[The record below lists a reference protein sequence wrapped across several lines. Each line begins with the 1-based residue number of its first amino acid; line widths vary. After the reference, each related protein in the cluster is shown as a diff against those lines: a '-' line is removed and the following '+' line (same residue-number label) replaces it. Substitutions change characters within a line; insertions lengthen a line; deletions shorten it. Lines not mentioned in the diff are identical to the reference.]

1 MDSKINDV
9 YTRVTEQIIGA
20 IEAGAD
26 AWRMPWHAT
35 DSGELFP
42 TNALSKKP
50 YRGVNV
56 LALWAAAAEHGYPS
70 GLWGTYRQWEELG
83 AQVRK
88 DEKGSCVVFWKIS
101 EKGDSEEGDTAARG
115 TRFFARGYWVFNA
128 GQVDGFTLAEAPA
141 PRPVAERIETA
152 DMFFGALGADVRHGG
167 NRAYFRPDTDH
178 IQMPVFEA
186 FPDRLG
192 YYATLAH
199 ESTHWTGAEHRL
211 QRDLWGRFGSDAYAA
226 EELIAELGAA
236 FLCAGLGLTNEP
248 RPDHAAY
255 ISSWL
260 KLLRSDKRA
269 IFTAASKAQAA
280 ADWMHALQARQI
292 AA

>member
-1 MDSKINDV
+1 MEARINDV
-9 YTRVTEQIIGA
+9 YTRVTEQIIEA
-20 IEAGAD
+20 IETGAD
-26 AWRMPWHAT
+26 AWRMPWHLT
-35 DSGELFP
+35 DSDQFFP
-42 TNALSKKP
+42 TNSLSRKP

-56 LALWAAAAEHGYPS
+56 LALWGAAEKHGYPT
-70 GLWGTYRQWEELG
+70 GLWGTYRQWDELG

-88 DEKGSCVVFWKIS
+88 DEKGACVVFWKIS
-101 EKGDSEEGDTAARG
+101 ERAEVDEGETAKGS
-115 TRFFARGYWVFNA
+115 RFLARGYWVFNA
-128 GQVDGFTLAEAPA
+128 HQVDGFTLPQAPE

-152 DMFFGALGADVRHGG
+152 DTFFDALRADIRHGG
-167 NRAYFRPDTDH
+167 NRAFYRPDTDH
-178 IQMPVFEA
+178 IQMPMFEA

-199 ESTHWTGAEHRL
+199 ESTHWTGAKNRL
-211 QRDLWGRFGSDAYAA
+211 DRDLKGRFGTDAYAA

-236 FLCAGLGLTNEP
+236 FVCAGLGLTNEP

-280 ADWMHALQARQI
+280 ADWMHEREARRI

>member
-1 MDSKINDV
+1 MEARINDV
-9 YTRVTEQIIGA
+9 YTRVTDQIIEA

-26 AWRMPWHAT
+26 AWRMPWHVT
-35 DSGELFP
+35 DSDQFFP
-42 TNALSKKP
+42 TNALSRKP

-56 LALWAAAAEHGYPS
+56 LALWGAAEKHGYPT

-101 EKGDSEEGDTAARG
+101 EKGDSEEGETARG
-115 TRFFARGYWVFNA
+115 SRFFARGYWAFNA
-128 GQVDGFTLAEAPA
+128 AQVDGFTPPQAPA

-152 DMFFGALGADVRHGG
+152 DTFFDALRADIRHGG
-167 NRAYFRPDTDH
+167 NRAYYRPDTDH
-178 IQMPVFEA
+178 IQMPMFEA

-199 ESTHWTGAEHRL
+199 ESTHWTGAENRL
-211 QRDLWGRFGSDAYAA
+211 NRDLKNRFGTDAYAA

-280 ADWMHALQARQI
+280 VDWMHEREARRL

>member
-1 MDSKINDV
+1 MEARINDV
-9 YTRVTEQIIGA
+9 YMRVTEQIIEA

-26 AWRMPWHAT
+26 AWRMPWHLT
-35 DSGELFP
+35 DSDQFFP
-42 TNALSKKP
+42 TNALSRKP

-56 LALWAAAAEHGYPS
+56 LALWGAAEKHGYPT
-70 GLWGTYRQWEELG
+70 GLWGTYRQWDELG

-101 EKGDSEEGDTAARG
+101 ERGEVDEGETARG
-115 TRFFARGYWVFNA
+115 SRFLARGYWVFNA
-128 GQVDGFTLAEAPA
+128 HQVDGFTLPQAPA
-141 PRPVAERIETA
+141 PRPVAERIEAA
-152 DMFFGALGADVRHGG
+152 DSFFDALRADIRHGG
-167 NRAYFRPDTDH
+167 NRAYYRPDTDH
-178 IQMPVFEA
+178 IQMPMFEA

-199 ESTHWTGAEHRL
+199 ESTHWTGAENRL
-211 QRDLWGRFGSDAYAA
+211 DRDLKGRFGTDAYAA

-236 FLCAGLGLTNEP
+236 FVCAGLGLTNEP

-280 ADWMHALQARQI
+280 ADWMHEREARRI